1 MPSAPGLVVMRDR
14 SRTSRLRATA
24 HHPFRKFL
32 KETRAAQEAA
42 GAMTMSADELAHRV
56 GERIM
61 EEFRGFWSKEDLY
74 EAIPQLIR
82 EEADRITPSRTQESA

>member
-1 MPSAPGLVVMRDR
+1 
-14 SRTSRLRATA
+14 
-24 HHPFRKFL
+24 
-32 KETRAAQEAA
+32 
-42 GAMTMSADELAHRV
+42 MTMTADELAHRV

-61 EEFRGFWSKEDLY
+61 EEFRGFWSREDLY